1 MSLIKCKKCGEMF
14 SDSYKTCPF
23 CEEDDAY
30 YGGRATKRR
39 RRAETPRRKAPSI
52 LGPVVVLVLILLVL
66 LVVWLLFG
74 DQIKTAIGGQKPPV
88 EDVIPEPAPTPDP
101 DPVEPADTITLNRAV
116 LALDVGGKET
126 LKVNEET
133 TETCAWSSSDPAVV
147 TVSDTGEV
155 TAVAA
160 GSAVIT
166 AKVGSAEATCSVT
179 VKAAEGSDTT
189 GSTTGSTGGSAT
201 GSTTGSTTGNTT
213 ATVDISKLT
222 ITATSEGGYEGNLAS
237 TSETGVFEMSAKA
250 GEVWTLGLKGTDA
263 SVTWAMDGDSNGVCK
278 LEGAKVTVTGT
289 SSGRYATI
297 VGTVGGGTV
306 KAIIRIR

>member
-88 EDVIPEPAPTPDP
+88 EDVIPEPTPTPDP

-179 VKAAEGSDTT
+179 VKAAEGGSTT
-189 GSTTGSTGGSAT
+189 GSTTGSTGGSN
-201 GSTTGSTTGNTT
+201 TGNTT
-213 ATVDISKLT
+213 ATVDVSKLT
-222 ITATSEGGYEGNLAS
+222 ITATSEGGYEGDLAS

>member
-88 EDVIPEPAPTPDP
+88 EDVIPEPTPTPDP

-189 GSTTGSTGGSAT
+189 GSTTGST
-201 GSTTGSTTGNTT
+201 TGNTT
-213 ATVDISKLT
+213 ATVDVSKLT
-222 ITATSEGGYEGNLAS
+222 ITATSEGGYEGDLAS
-237 TSETGVFEMSAKA
+237 AGETGVFEMSAKA

>member
-88 EDVIPEPAPTPDP
+88 EDVIPEPTPTPDP

-116 LALDVGGKET
+116 LALDVGGMET

-189 GSTTGSTGGSAT
+189 GSTTGST
-201 GSTTGSTTGNTT
+201 TGNTT
-213 ATVDISKLT
+213 ATVDVSKLT
-222 ITATSEGGYEGNLAS
+222 ITATSEGGYEGDLAS

>member
-88 EDVIPEPAPTPDP
+88 EDVIPEPTPTPDP

-189 GSTTGSTGGSAT
+189 GGTT
-201 GSTTGSTTGNTT
+201 GSTTGSTTSNTT

-222 ITATSEGGYEGNLAS
+222 ITATSEGGYEGDLAS

>member
-88 EDVIPEPAPTPDP
+88 EDVIPEPTPTPDP

-189 GSTTGSTGGSAT
+189 GSTG

-213 ATVDISKLT
+213 ATVDVSKLT
-222 ITATSEGGYEGNLAS
+222 ITATSEGGYEGDLAS
-237 TSETGVFEMSAKA
+237 AGETGVFEMSAKA

>member
-88 EDVIPEPAPTPDP
+88 EDVIPEPTPTPDP
-101 DPVEPADTITLNRAV
+101 DPVKPADTITLNRAV

-179 VKAAEGSDTT
+179 VKAAEGRDTT
-189 GSTTGSTGGSAT
+189 GSTTGGTT

-222 ITATSEGGYEGNLAS
+222 ITATSEGGYEGDLAS

-263 SVTWAMDGDSNGVCK
+263 SVTWALDGDSNGVCK

>member
-39 RRAETPRRKAPSI
+39 RSAETPRRKAPSI

-88 EDVIPEPAPTPDP
+88 EDVIPEPTPTPDP

-166 AKVGSAEATCSVT
+166 AKVGSAEAACSVT
-179 VKAAEGSDTT
+179 VKAAEGSDT
-189 GSTTGSTGGSAT
+189 T

-222 ITATSEGGYEGNLAS
+222 ITATSEGGYEGDLAS

>member
-88 EDVIPEPAPTPDP
+88 EDVIPEPTPTPDP

-189 GSTTGSTGGSAT
+189 GSTTGST
-201 GSTTGSTTGNTT
+201 TGNTT

-222 ITATSEGGYEGNLAS
+222 ITATSEGGYEGELAS

>member
-88 EDVIPEPAPTPDP
+88 EDVIPEPTPTPDP
-101 DPVEPADTITLNRAV
+101 DPVKPADTITLNRAV

-189 GSTTGSTGGSAT
+189 GSTTGGTT

-222 ITATSEGGYEGNLAS
+222 ITATSEGGYEGDLAS

-263 SVTWAMDGDSNGVCK
+263 SVTWALDGDSNGVCK
-278 LEGAKVTVTGT
+278 LEGTKVTVTGT

>member
-39 RRAETPRRKAPSI
+39 HRAETPRRKAPSI

-88 EDVIPEPAPTPDP
+88 EDVIPEPTPTPDP

-179 VKAAEGSDTT
+179 VKAAEGSDT
-189 GSTTGSTGGSAT
+189 T

>member
-88 EDVIPEPAPTPDP
+88 EDVIPEPTPTPDP

-189 GSTTGSTGGSAT
+189 GSTTGST
-201 GSTTGSTTGNTT
+201 TGNTT

-278 LEGAKVTVTGT
+278 LEGAKGTVTGT